1 MVLQRVS
8 VRASHKLTTS
18 QRPTVAGSCGR
29 KAALK
34 DGPAPTGQDTHPRVE
49 KTKEAGAGN
58 KSEAASPTHKSGYT
72 PREFSLPL
80 GEIHTLCSNLQLFF
94 EPLLQI

>member
-8 VRASHKLTTS
+8 VRASHNLTTS

-58 KSEAASPTHKSGYT
+58 RSEAARPTHKSGYT
-72 PREFSLPL
+72 HSPGMLLAAWRNPF
-80 GEIHTLCSNLQLFF
+80 TLLKPSTVL
-94 EPLLQI
+94 